1 MKTVSPIAGR
11 TGLASVVIGA
21 FAGVA
26 ITPMVQ
32 AADWSDTALS
42 VRYGTQFAEPYDN
55 DADGSRTDIA
65 KTIIAFTSATGYK
78 YGTTFVTIDF
88 LQSDSKDPG
97 GGVAGKPGAQ
107 EVYGVFRTTVD
118 LGKVTGA
125 SLKMGPVRGLG
136 VTAGFDINTKNDG
149 YASKKRMAVAGPTV
163 MMEVPGFLNLSALLF
178 DESNAPQAITR
189 RYHYK
194 NHLALEADWGIAI
207 GDLPLSFNGY
217 ALWITAKGKD
227 EFGAQTA
234 PESHVDMDLMLD
246 AGSLLGASR
255 KTWLVGVE
263 YEYWHNK
270 FGNRTATGPFLA
282 GDGAT
287 ASTPMV
293 RLEYHF

>member
-1 MKTVSPIAGR
+1 MNTPTRIA
-11 TGLASVVIGA
+11 AAIGA
-21 FAGVA
+21 FACMA
-26 ITPMVQ
+26 ITPLVQ

-55 DADGSRTDIA
+55 DADGSRVDIA
-65 KTIIAFTSATGYK
+65 KTIVALTNATGYK
-78 YGTTFVTIDF
+78 YGTTFINIDF
-88 LQSDSKDPG
+88 LQSDGKDPG
-97 GGVAGKPGAQ
+97 GGVAGHPGAQ

-125 SLKMGPVRGLG
+125 SLKMGPIRGFG
-136 VTAGFDINTKNDG
+136 VTAGLDLNTKNDG
-149 YASKKRMAVAGPTV
+149 YASKKRMGVVGPTL

-178 DESNAPQAITR
+178 DESNAPQAIAR

-194 NHLALEADWGIAI
+194 NHAAFEADWGIAI

-234 PESHVDMDLMLD
+234 PESHIDMDLMLD
-246 AGSLLGASR
+246 AGSLAGLSK

-293 RLEYHF
+293 RVEYHF

>member
-21 FAGVA
+21 FAGLA
-26 ITPMVQ
+26 FTPMVR

-42 VRYGTQFAEPYDN
+42 LRYGTQFAEPYDN

-65 KTIIAFTSATGYK
+65 KTILAFTNVTGYK
-78 YGTTFVTIDF
+78 YGSTFVNIDF

-97 GGVAGKPGAQ
+97 GGVAGNPGAQ

-136 VTAGFDINTKNDG
+136 VTAGFDVNTKNDG
-149 YASKKRMAVAGPTV
+149 YASKKRMAVVGPTV

-194 NHLALEADWGIAI
+194 NHVAFEADWGIGI
-207 GDLPLSFNGY
+207 GSLPLSFNGY
-217 ALWITAKGKD
+217 AQWITAKGKD

-246 AGSLLGASR
+246 AGALAGGSK

-270 FGNRTATGPFLA
+270 FGNKTATGPFLA
-282 GDGAT
+282 GNGAT